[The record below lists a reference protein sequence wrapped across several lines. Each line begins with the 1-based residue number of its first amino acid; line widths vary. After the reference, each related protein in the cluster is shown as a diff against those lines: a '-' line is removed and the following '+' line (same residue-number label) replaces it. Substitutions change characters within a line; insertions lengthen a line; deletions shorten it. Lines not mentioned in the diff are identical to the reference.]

1 VGGGRLREREEGCR
15 AAQGEPAGH
24 ELAVRAIRMSSQ
36 RDDKANADCP
46 LNVEGQR
53 AALPND
59 TDRPERSRLSEPL
72 PKNSR
77 GRYRR

>member
-1 VGGGRLREREEGCR
+1 VGGGRLREREEGCK

-24 ELAVRAIRMSSQ
+24 ELAVRAISISSP
-36 RDDKANADCP
+36 RDDKANADYP
-46 LNVEGQR
+46 LKVEDQR

-59 TDRPERSRLSEPL
+59 TDRPERNRLSEPL
-72 PKNSR
+72 LKHSR